1 METPATRT
9 IPLPGDAELRVRDWE
24 PAAPPWIHVL
34 LVHGVAEHVGRYA
47 RTGRLLAAAGAA
59 VTGYDHRGHG
69 GSSGARG
76 DVERWED
83 LLDDLAR
90 MLDLVRGRAGTT
102 PVAIL
107 AHSMGGLVA
116 LDALLAAQAVPDLL
130 VLSAPG
136 LADGLPRWQHAVAPF
151 LARVI
156 PGVRLP
162 NAWDGSALSRDPEVA
177 RDAAADPL
185 TLRSASIRLGAG
197 AFRAQDRVN
206 AAIGRLDRAP
216 VPTLVHHGEA
226 DPLVPPAASVPLGAL
241 AGVTRRTWPGL
252 RHEVLNEPEGPEVVS
267 ATVGWLREAAA
278 SG

>member
-1 METPATRT
+1 MEAATTRT
-9 IPLPGDAELRVRDWE
+9 IPLPGDAELLVRDWE
-24 PAAPPWIHVL
+24 PAETPWIHVL
-34 LVHGVAEHVGRYA
+34 LVHGVAEHAGRYE

-69 GSSGARG
+69 GSSGGRG
-76 DVERWED
+76 DVDRWED

-90 MLDLVRGRAGTT
+90 MLDLVRAQAGAT

-107 AHSMGGLVA
+107 AHSMGGLVV
-116 LDALLAAQAVPDLL
+116 LDALLAGQAVPDLL

-136 LADGLPRWQHAVAPF
+136 LADGLPRWQHAVAPL
-151 LARVI
+151 LARIV

-185 TLRSASIRLGAG
+185 NLRSASIRLGAG

-206 AAIGRLDRAP
+206 AAIGGLGRAP

-226 DPLVPPAASVPLGAL
+226 DPLVPPAASLPLGAV
-241 AGVTRRTWPGL
+241 AGVTRRSWPGL
-252 RHEVLNEPEGPEVVS
+252 RHEVLNEPEGPEVVA
-267 ATVGWLREAAA
+267 ATLDWLRASTAA
-278 SG
+278 G